1 MELWRWL
8 HIMLRQN
15 RTDINNMITG
25 DQNDLSNKENVI
37 AGIVGAFLFS
47 LAGGLAWF
55 LFYLAGIIAAVSGLI
70 GVVLAIK
77 GYKLFAKKESI
88 KGIII
93 ASIIAFAVLVLAWY
107 LCLGKDVYDAYQAW
121 YKEGEIDFTL
131 SFSESIKAVPTFLK
145 EPEIAAAYIKDLLL
159 GLGFALIGSIGTII
173 TSVKGVK
180 AKQALMNAES
190 RNTNPQGEA
199 SDEPETST
207 PIRSA
212 LTDEKVRE
220 YLKENVFGHE
230 VIFRKVARSREELVI
245 DGAVYAEYA
254 LVSKVQFPYEMYAKL
269 DGHRYEAGYGVGRG
283 NYISVDGVV
292 IAKKFRW

>member
-1 MELWRWL
+1 
-8 HIMLRQN
+8 MLRKN
-15 RTDINNMITG
+15 RTGIDNVITENR
-25 DQNDLSNKENVI
+25 NDVSYRENVI

-47 LAGGLAWF
+47 LVGGLAWF
-55 LFYLAGIIAAVSGLI
+55 LFYLAGIIAALSGLI

-93 ASIIAFAVLVLAWY
+93 ASVIAFAVLVLAWY
-107 LCLGKDVYDAYQAW
+107 LCMGKDIYDAYQAW
-121 YKEGEIDFTL
+121 YNEGEINFTL
-131 SFSESIKAVPTFLK
+131 SFSESIKAIPAFLK
-145 EPEIAAAYIKDLLL
+145 EPEVGPTYIKDLLF
-159 GLGFALIGSIGTII
+159 GLGFALVGSIGTII
-173 TSVKGVK
+173 TSVKSVK
-180 AKQALMNAES
+180 AKQGMMNNV
-190 RNTNPQGEA
+190 NTNTDTQGEA
-199 SDEPETST
+199 GDEPETTT

-230 VIFRKVARSREELVI
+230 VIFRKVGRSREELVI

-254 LVSKVQFPYEMYAKL
+254 LVSKVQFPYEMYAKF
-269 DGHRYEAGYGVGRG
+269 DGHRYGAGYGAGQG

-292 IAKKFRW
+292 VAKKFRW